1 MVTQAG
7 SPYYATKA
15 FQAISNVMD
24 NTGFT
29 TLPIHNQV
37 LSMGE
42 WGWIIGSKSL
52 SKEALTGSVKAMKFE
67 SVDTKWINN
76 EAVQMMV
83 AFGKPYVISDSIEI
97 NSLKKPVIHEY
108 YTSGTWNFE

>member
-1 MVTQAG
+1 
-7 SPYYATKA
+7 
-15 FQAISNVMD
+15 
-24 NTGFT
+24 
-29 TLPIHNQV
+29 
-37 LSMGE
+37 
-42 WGWIIGSKSL
+42 
-52 SKEALTGSVKAMKFE
+52 MKFE